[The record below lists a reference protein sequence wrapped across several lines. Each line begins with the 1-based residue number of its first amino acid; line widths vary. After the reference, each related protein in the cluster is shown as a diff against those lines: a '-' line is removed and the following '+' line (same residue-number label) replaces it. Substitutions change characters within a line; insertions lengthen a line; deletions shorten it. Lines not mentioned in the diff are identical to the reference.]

1 MKSKTS
7 FIWII
12 LMFTMFAYSVNA
24 HHSRGHD
31 TKYDNSI
38 EIITNNNSTIEFLFT
53 ENTFLFDD
61 TNYNYEYFTS
71 TNFKG
76 LGVDDVLYLN
86 LTYGYKLFNNTSSKY
101 IQSENLD
108 YDWGPGIGPTFNYLY
123 IENGIRN
130 DIYFYLDISF
140 FECFNNCDQPNN
152 KSIVRDGVTSSY
164 QLYVSSATVYPIIYK
179 NMFYGLVVLTALLGV
194 YVLNGKSKKPQNKI
208 KIDKIKS
215 FIPLRTD
222 SAAGFI
228 ASLISFGIVN
238 ISALTVLGALW
249 FFAAWGGAED
259 GFYVGTGLLASFIT
273 SLFLVPLNSVDKE
286 DNTYNKHA
294 MIIITQI
301 LIYMT
306 LVFIFV
312 I

>member
-24 HHSRGHD
+24 HHGRGHD

-194 YVLNGKSKKPQNKI
+194 YALNGKSKKPQNKI

-215 FIPLRTD
+215 FIPLRT
-222 SAAGFI
+222 S
-228 ASLISFGIVN
+228 SRYLTSKVPSF
-238 ISALTVLGALW
+238 S
-249 FFAAWGGAED
+249 D
-259 GFYVGTGLLASFIT
+259 GVGTIT
-273 SLFLVPLNSVDKE
+273 
-286 DNTYNKHA
+286 
-294 MIIITQI
+294 
-301 LIYMT
+301 
-306 LVFIFV
+306 
-312 I
+312 